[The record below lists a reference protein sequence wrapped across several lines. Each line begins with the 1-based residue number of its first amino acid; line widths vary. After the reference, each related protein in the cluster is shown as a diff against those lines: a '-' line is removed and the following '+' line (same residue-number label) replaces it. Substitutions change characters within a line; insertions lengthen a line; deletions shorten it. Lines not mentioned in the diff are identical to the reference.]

1 MKSSHVIIIGA
12 GISGLVCALLLSAQG
27 VRVTVL
33 ERAARPGG
41 KMREVTM
48 DGVRI
53 DVGPTVLTMRPVF
66 ERVFAQAG
74 LALEDHLTLMPATT
88 LARHS
93 WSEGERL
100 DLFADPARSAD
111 AIGDF
116 AGAREAQ
123 GYLAFCKD
131 ARGVFETLERS
142 FIDQPAPSM
151 PGLIASQGLAGLPRL
166 IDIRP
171 FSTLWKALGDY
182 FQDQRLR
189 QLFARY
195 ATYCGSSPFLSP
207 ATLML
212 IAHVEQSGVWLVEG
226 GMHQLAKALERA
238 ARAKGATLL
247 YDSHIREI
255 RVSGQRTTGVTLQE
269 GEVVEADGV
278 VFTGDTAALAGGM
291 LGRDALRAAPGR
303 SRSSRS
309 LSAVTFALN
318 APTSGFP
325 LTRHNVFFS
334 RDYVREFKDISQRGS
349 IPDEP
354 TIYVCAQDRGEE
366 NCGEG
371 EHEPPARERLFCLVN
386 APARGDT
393 DPLSTEEIDRCRETT
408 FTLLSRHGLQ
418 VDRSTAELETTD
430 PMAFERLFPATG
442 GALYGPSSHGWRA
455 SFTRPGVKTRIAGL
469 YLAGG
474 SVHPGAGVPMAATSG
489 RWAAA
494 TLLSDFAST
503 GKSPK
508 TAISGGTSTP

>member
-1 MKSSHVIIIGA
+1 LKSSHVIIIGA

-33 ERAARPGG
+33 ERAATPGG
-41 KMREVTM
+41 KMREVEV

-53 DVGPTVLTMRPVF
+53 DAGPTVLTMRPVF
-66 ERVFAQAG
+66 ERIFAQAG
-74 LALEDHLTLMPATT
+74 LELADHLSLSPATT

-111 AIGDF
+111 AIGSF
-116 AGAREAQ
+116 AGAREAE

-131 ARGVFETLERS
+131 ARGVFETLERP
-142 FIDQPAPSM
+142 FIDQPSPSM
-151 PGLIASQGLAGLPRL
+151 PGLLASQGLAGLPRL

-171 FSTLWKALGDY
+171 FSSLWKALGDY

-212 IAHVEQSGVWLVEG
+212 IAHAEQSGVWLVNG
-226 GMHQLAKALERA
+226 GMHALARALEGA
-238 ARAKGATLL
+238 ARAKGATFR
-247 YDSHIREI
+247 YGAHIREI
-255 RVSGQRTTGVTLQE
+255 RVSGQRATGVTVE
-269 GEVVEADGV
+269 DGEVIEADGV
-278 VFTGDTAALAGGM
+278 VFTGDTAALAGGL
-291 LGRDALRAAPGR
+291 LGRDAARAAPRR

-354 TIYVCAQDRGEE
+354 TIYVCAQDRGDDDCEIT
-366 NCGEG
+366 G
-371 EHEPPARERLFCLVN
+371 PERLFCLVN

-393 DPLSTEEIDRCRETT
+393 DPLSNEEIERCRETT

-418 VDRSTAELETTD
+418 VDRSMAELDTTD
-430 PMAFERLFPATG
+430 PMQFERLFPGTG
-442 GALYGPSSHGWRA
+442 GALYGPASHGWRA
-455 SFTRPGVKTRIAGL
+455 SFTRPGVKTKIAGL

-503 GKSPK
+503 GKSP
-508 TAISGGTSTP
+508 TMAISGGTSTP

>member
-1 MKSSHVIIIGA
+1 LKSSHVIIIGA

-33 ERAARPGG
+33 ERAATPGG
-41 KMREVTM
+41 KMREVEV

-53 DVGPTVLTMRPVF
+53 DAGPTVLTMRPVF
-66 ERVFAQAG
+66 ERIFAQAG
-74 LALEDHLTLMPATT
+74 LELADHLSLSPATT

-111 AIGDF
+111 AIGSF
-116 AGAREAQ
+116 AGAREAE

-131 ARGVFETLERS
+131 ARGVFETLERP
-142 FIDQPAPSM
+142 FIDQPSPSM
-151 PGLIASQGLAGLPRL
+151 PGLLASQGLAGLPRL

-171 FSTLWKALGDY
+171 FSSLWKALGDY

-212 IAHVEQSGVWLVEG
+212 IAHAEQSGVWLVNG
-226 GMHQLAKALERA
+226 GMQALARALEGA
-238 ARAKGATLL
+238 ARAKGATFR
-247 YDSHIREI
+247 YGAHIREI
-255 RVSGQRTTGVTLQE
+255 RVSGQRATGVTVE
-269 GEVVEADGV
+269 DGEVIEADGV
-278 VFTGDTAALAGGM
+278 VFTGDTAALAGGL
-291 LGRDALRAAPGR
+291 LGRDAARAAPRR

-318 APTSGFP
+318 ARTSGFP

-334 RDYVREFKDISQRGS
+334 RDYVQEFKDISQRGS

-354 TIYVCAQDRGEE
+354 TIYVCAQDRDQGEL
-366 NCGEG
+366 
-371 EHEPPARERLFCLVN
+371 EPAAPERLFCLVN
-386 APARGDT
+386 APPRGDT
-393 DPLSTEEIDRCRETT
+393 DPLSNEEIDRCRETT
-408 FTLLSRHGLQ
+408 FSLLGKHGLQ
-418 VDRSTAELETTD
+418 VDRSTAQMETTD
-430 PMAFERLFPATG
+430 PMTFERMFPGTG
-442 GALYGPSSHGWRA
+442 GALYGPASHGWRA
-455 SFTRPGVKTRIAGL
+455 SFTRPGVRTKIAGL

-494 TLLSDFAST
+494 TLLSDFGST
-503 GKSPK
+503 GR
-508 TAISGGTSTP
+508 

>member
-1 MKSSHVIIIGA
+1 LKPRHVIVIGA
-12 GISGLVCALLLSAQG
+12 GVSGLACALLLSAKG
-27 VRVTVL
+27 VHVTVL
-33 ERAARPGG
+33 ERAATSGG
-41 KMREVTM
+41 KMREVEV

-53 DVGPTVLTMRPVF
+53 DAGPTVLTMRPVF
-66 ERVFAQAG
+66 ERIFAEAG
-74 LALEDHLTLMPATT
+74 LSLEDHLALTPATT

-116 AGAREAQ
+116 AGAREAE

-142 FIDQPAPSM
+142 FIDRPAPSM

-226 GMHQLAKALERA
+226 GMHSLAKALEQA
-238 ARAKGATLL
+238 AQAKGATFR
-247 YDSHIREI
+247 YDAHIREI
-255 RVSGQRTTGVTLQE
+255 RVSGQRAMGVTLQD
-269 GEVVEADGV
+269 GEVIEADAV

-291 LGRDALRAAPGR
+291 LGREAARAAPSR

-334 RDYVREFKDISQRGS
+334 RDYVQEFKDLSQRGS

-354 TIYVCAQDRGEE
+354 TIYVCAQDRGE
-366 NCGEG
+366 G
-371 EHEPPARERLFCLVN
+371 EHEPPAPERLFCLVN

-393 DPLSTEEIDRCRETT
+393 DPLSNEEIDRCRETT
-408 FTLLSRHGLQ
+408 FTLLNRHGLQ
-418 VDRSTAELETTD
+418 VDRSMAELETTD
-430 PMAFERLFPATG
+430 PMQFESLFPGTG

-455 SFTRPGVKTRIAGL
+455 SFTRPGVKTKIAGL

-503 GKSPK
+503 GKSPR

>member
-1 MKSSHVIIIGA
+1 MKTSHVIVIGA
-12 GISGLVCALLLSAQG
+12 GISGLVCALLLSARGLQ
-27 VRVTVL
+27 VTVL
-33 ERAARPGG
+33 ERAATPGG
-41 KMREVTM
+41 KMREVEV

-53 DVGPTVLTMRPVF
+53 DAGPTVLTMRPVF
-66 ERVFAQAG
+66 ERIFAEAG
-74 LALEDHLTLMPATT
+74 IALADHLSLTPATT

-116 AGAREAQ
+116 AGAREAE
-123 GYLAFCKD
+123 GYLAFCRD

-142 FIDQPAPSM
+142 FIDRPAPSM

-171 FSTLWKALGDY
+171 FSSLWKALGDY
-182 FQDQRLR
+182 FKDQRLR

-226 GMHQLAKALERA
+226 GMHRLAQALEQA
-238 ARAKGATLL
+238 AKAKGATFR
-247 YDSHIREI
+247 YEAHIREI
-255 RVSGQRTTGVTLQE
+255 RVNGRRATGVTLE
-269 GEVVEADGV
+269 GGDVIEADGV
-278 VFTGDTAALAGGM
+278 VFTGDTGALAGGL
-291 LGRDALRAAPGR
+291 LGRKAAGAASGR

-318 APTSGFP
+318 APTSGFG

-354 TIYVCAQDRGEE
+354 TIYVCAQDRGEV
-366 NCGEG
+366 
-371 EHEPPARERLFCLVN
+371 EHETPARERLFCLVN

-393 DPLSTEEIDRCRETT
+393 DPFSTEEIDRCRETT

-418 VDRSTAELETTD
+418 VDRTTAQMETTD
-430 PMAFERLFPATG
+430 PARFESLFPATG
-442 GALYGPSSHGWRA
+442 GALYGPASHGWRA
-455 SFTRPGVKTRIAGL
+455 SFTRPGVKTKIAGL

-489 RWAAA
+489 RWAAE
-494 TLLSDFAST
+494 TLLCDFDSI
-503 GKSPK
+503 GK
-508 TAISGGTSTP
+508 